1 MIVMLML
8 KQGLLKEEE
17 QKIYL
22 CSLSSSR
29 LVHIL
34 VNRFLCCLRS
44 VSNLHRCLSNSS
56 LRFLHGS
63 PNNGEHVMMLS
74 VPRPPFLDMELFL
87 VGLDTAR
94 HGQEGE
100 DWGISKHQKDFF
112 STAMILSD
120 HWPKCADPCESPLW
134 CGSWNNAQLW
144 RNTLTLNTK
153 LSGLKTHWKRWGAE
167 FKQSVKGF

>member
-1 MIVMLML
+1 MSITTILPSQISELSVEDDDSDVDD
-8 KQGLLKEEE
+8 KAIEE

-44 VSNLHRCLSNSS
+44 VTNLHRCLSNSS

-74 VPRPPFLDMELFL
+74 VPRPPFLNMELFL
-87 VGLDTAR
+87 VGLDAAR
-94 HGQEGE
+94 HGPENIQTSEGL
-100 DWGISKHQKDFF
+100 FF
-112 STAMILSD
+112 HCHDL
-120 HWPKCADPCESPLW
+120 E
-134 CGSWNNAQLW
+134 
-144 RNTLTLNTK
+144 
-153 LSGLKTHWKRWGAE
+153 
-167 FKQSVKGF
+167 

>member
-1 MIVMLML
+1 MMIVMLMI
-8 KQGLLKEEE
+8 KQYIEE
-17 QKIYL
+17 QQIYL

-44 VSNLHRCLSNSS
+44 VTNLHRCLSNSS

-94 HGQEGE
+94 HGPEGE

-112 STAMILSD
+112 PMPWSFFHCHDLEWPLTKVRRPWWITGVVRKLKQCTAVKK
-120 HWPKCADPCESPLW
+120 HV
-134 CGSWNNAQLW
+134 
-144 RNTLTLNTK
+144 NTK
-153 LSGLKTHWKRWGAE
+153 HKAFGFEDALKTLRSWI
-167 FKQSVKGF
+167 